1 MWLLLQAVDELEVAM
16 RLVDQ
21 DLLREAIRGGTA
33 ALFQAGTA
41 PETASTV
48 AQVSQLPVAEIR
60 LSLL

>member
-1 MWLLLQAVDELEVAM
+1 M

-21 DLLREAIRGGTA
+21 ELLREAIRGGTA
-33 ALFQAGTA
+33 ALLQAGTA